1 MLIPLKRWEMVGGY
15 TGVMVAVGEMTSREG
30 GIEMNQTEYAKHIE
44 TIWDMIEEYQ
54 ALARISPGYINDAA
68 DVDREGAFV

>member
-1 MLIPLKRWEMVGGY
+1 
-15 TGVMVAVGEMTSREG
+15 MTQQNR
-30 GIEMNQTEYAKHIE
+30 NQCINDLCDT
-44 TIWDMIEEYQ
+44 IEEYQ